1 MSSIPL
7 VTLSKSCKLILLSDV
22 HVGALEHA
30 EREFDET
37 LRWAKDEDALIFA
50 NGDIAENSII
60 SGSAPGEKLL
70 GQIKNPN
77 DQVVEILYKLKPF
90 ARRGRLVG
98 FTRGNHEARTRREA
112 MFDLCEFMAHYLDVP
127 YLRVGGY
134 VRFVAGGEVYNTAIQ
149 HGRAHGANPWLE
161 LDRMQKLYPVAEL
174 VALGHNHVLGA
185 RPVEAFGIS
194 PQGTECLREVWQVRT
209 GSYLKYAEYVRE
221 LVALPQKIGSP
232 IVTFDRKK
240 HRIHVD
246 ASTLSWDI
254 E

>member
-7 VTLSKSCKLILLSDV
+7 VTLGKSARLVILSDV
-22 HVGALEHA
+22 HVGAIEHA

-37 LRWAKDEDALIFA
+37 LKWAKDNDALVFA
-50 NGDIAENSII
+50 NGDLAENSII
-60 SGSAPGEKLL
+60 SGSASGEKLL
-70 GQIKNPN
+70 GQVKNPN
-77 DQVVEILYKLKPF
+77 EQITEILLKLKPF
-90 ARRGRLVG
+90 AKRGRLVG

-127 YLRVGGY
+127 YLGIGGY
-134 VRFVAGGEVYNTAIQ
+134 VRFVAGGELYVTAIQ

-161 LDRMQKLYPVAEL
+161 LDRMQKLYPLAEL

-194 PQGTECLREVWQVRT
+194 PQGTECLKQTWQVRT

-221 LVALPQKIGSP
+221 LVAPPQRIGSP
-232 IVTFDRKK
+232 IVTFEKK
-240 HRIHVD
+240 RHEISVD
-246 ASTLSWDI
+246 ANTLSWSF
-254 E
+254 